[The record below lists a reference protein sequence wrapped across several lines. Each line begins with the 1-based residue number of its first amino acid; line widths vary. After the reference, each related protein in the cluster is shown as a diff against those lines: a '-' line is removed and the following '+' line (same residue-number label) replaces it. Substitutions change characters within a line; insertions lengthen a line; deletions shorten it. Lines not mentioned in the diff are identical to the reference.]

1 MNYAKGS
8 SSNIPSALS
17 SFSKNI
23 VVSQI
28 DPFPTMGP
36 CNKHLNNKKV
46 IKMIGDKQEN
56 IQ

>member
-1 MNYAKGS
+1 MNYTKGS
-8 SSNIPSALS
+8 SSNIPSALT

-36 CNKHLNNKKV
+36 CSNHVNNKKV
-46 IKMIGDKQEN
+46 IKMIGNK
-56 IQ
+56 